1 MALATASH
9 TERQQQHERAMGQQ
23 FFRVCSL
30 PLLAH
35 DESPLT
41 LRCTTTEH
49 TRKTRPLPYTKLMTH
64 SSSHALHTARSM
76 QALAAP
82 GRSHSPGGRA
92 TRPHIAS
99 FRVRLIVAVLLLLTV
114 PRFVTSSSS
123 LSPPSSSS
131 STAACS
137 LENFEA
143 FCLEF
148 HKDYSANPQEV
159 ARRFEA
165 WTKSCLFLENYKVE
179 HPDASFHMAYNPLSD
194 RLPEEHEA
202 MFGYKVKP
210 RTRREPSSSAS
221 DSINNSTTRRGLQG
235 FHKRDRSE
243 DKGAN
248 EEADDDAYPVPS
260 EWAKELEPR
269 QVPTAVDWRV
279 AKLNPDNVVAVTPVK
294 NQAACGACWA
304 FTTAAAVEGAVAV
317 TTKVLNELS
326 NQELIDCVRQNEGC
340 NGGDFDYAFRFV
352 ADKGLVS
359 SSDYKFTQSQGTCR
373 TGQFPIASRIKDA
386 YMTRPCDKDRL
397 MSIVARRPVA
407 VAIDGSCEAFVQYR
421 GGVYTQS
428 CGNDLNHAVTIVGYG
443 TDEKTGTDYW
453 VRSSIFRG
461 MGGREGGRRWEGLE

>member
-1 MALATASH
+1 
-9 TERQQQHERAMGQQ
+9 
-23 FFRVCSL
+23 
-30 PLLAH
+30 
-35 DESPLT
+35 
-41 LRCTTTEH
+41 
-49 TRKTRPLPYTKLMTH
+49 
-64 SSSHALHTARSM
+64 M

-148 HKDYSANPQEV
+148 HKDYSANPPEV

-317 TTKVLNELS
+317 TTKV
-326 NQELIDCVRQNEGC
+326 
-340 NGGDFDYAFRFV
+340 
-352 ADKGLVS
+352 
-359 SSDYKFTQSQGTCR
+359 
-373 TGQFPIASRIKDA
+373 
-386 YMTRPCDKDRL
+386 
-397 MSIVARRPVA
+397 
-407 VAIDGSCEAFVQYR
+407 
-421 GGVYTQS
+421 
-428 CGNDLNHAVTIVGYG
+428 
-443 TDEKTGTDYW
+443 
-453 VRSSIFRG
+453 
-461 MGGREGGRRWEGLE
+461 